1 MFAPAIGVPEDI
13 ANANSTGCLAAHLLV
28 TGRPAASDVDV
39 DVEVDQGD
47 ALGHPS
53 TVYAAATR
61 TPLGIATSVG
71 GSARVT
77 RTVRVRP

>member
-28 TGRPAASDVDV
+28 TGRSA

-53 TVYAAATR
+53 TVYASATR
-61 TPLGIATSVG
+61 TAHGIATSVG

-77 RTVRVRP
+77 RTVRIEG

>member
-1 MFAPAIGVPEDI
+1 MFAPAIGVAEDI

-28 TGRPAASDVDV
+28 TGRPAASEVG
-39 DVEVDQGD
+39 VEVDQGD
-47 ALGHPS
+47 ALGRPS
-53 TVYAAATR
+53 TVYATATR